1 MTTNTTPEAQAE
13 DESPEVIE
21 AKLRHANL
29 LRMWHLR
36 QGPYAN
42 PNVPPPRLDDS
53 RKWVEDSRKRPSAP
67 PKKPEDGAP

>member
-1 MTTNTTPEAQAE
+1 
-13 DESPEVIE
+13 
-21 AKLRHANL
+21 
-29 LRMWHLR
+29 MWHLR